1 MDSDQFIPDGDVLRT
16 NRLAYA
22 ALDAFVSAPPAMPPD
37 QPLFLDTRRAF
48 VFIQRQVVHRDE
60 RSRDPYVVGTA
71 FCAVV
76 AGGAGNERESVLR
89 LLRFLYCGMLFCGQ
103 RSKVP
108 HV

>member
-16 NRLAYA
+16 NRLTYA
-22 ALDAFVSAPPAMPPD
+22 ALDALVGALSAMPSD
-37 QPLFLDTRRAF
+37 QPSFLGKGRAF
-48 VFIQRQVVHRDE
+48 VSIQRQVVHRGE
-60 RSRDPYVVGTA
+60 RSRDPYVVGTDL
-71 FCAVV
+71 CAVV
-76 AGGAGNERESVLR
+76 AGGAGNERNTVQR